1 MAKENKKINIKT
13 QLQVGAVQY
22 WQYPSSR
29 LMELWGYS
37 TADNYTQYTATMP
50 ITAASAY
57 VAEEAALGASSL
69 SDKQAH
75 QMVQITATTMA
86 GGLM

>member
-1 MAKENKKINIKT
+1 M
-13 QLQVGAVQY
+13 QY

-37 TADNYTQYTATMP
+37 TADNYTQYSATMP
-50 ITAASAY
+50 ISTASAY
-57 VAEEAALGASSL
+57 VATEAALGASSL